1 MKDYDENK
9 ELSYLKYWDLNN
21 LHGWTMPQKLPVNG
35 FDYVKDIAQLNEGF
49 IKVYNEESDERYF
62 LRLIF

>member
-1 MKDYDENK
+1 
-9 ELSYLKYWDLNN
+9 
-21 LHGWTMPQKLPVNG
+21 MPQKLPVNG
-35 FDYVKDIAQLNEGF
+35 FDYVKDISQLNGDF

>member
-21 LHGWTMPQKLPVNG
+21 LHGWAMPQKLPVNG

>member
-1 MKDYDENK
+1 
-9 ELSYLKYWDLNN
+9 
-21 LHGWTMPQKLPVNG
+21 MPQKLPVNG